1 MIDMEET
8 APLADTAVSTE
19 APPEI
24 SYPGSAEGYEIRL
37 PETYG
42 FPENM
47 HVKAGD
53 AVLDSDDPRMALV
66 RNFAHANK
74 LTQNQFEDLLAIGVN
89 ADLAEQAAINEALKA
104 EVEALGAKATERVRA
119 VTDWLGAK
127 LGGEAAAALVPM
139 LMTAKQ
145 VQAFERLMQLNRGAV
160 PGNPGAGREPGTS
173 EMSDAEYDSLSVLE
187 KLTYARRHSGR

>member
-1 MIDMEET
+1 MDEST
-8 APLADTAVSTE
+8 PLTEAAVSPE
-19 APPEI
+19 APSAISFPEN
-24 SYPGSAEGYEIRL
+24 ADDYEMRL
-37 PETYG
+37 PETFA
-42 FPENM
+42 FPET
-47 HVKAGD
+47 ARFGRD
-53 AVLDSDDPRMALV
+53 DTSFDSDDPRMGLA

-74 LTQNQFEDLLAIGVN
+74 LTQNQFENLIAIGVN

-104 EVEALGAKATERVRA
+104 EVEALGAKAKERVKA

-187 KLTYARRHSGR
+187 KLTYARRNAGR